1 MTTLRRLGDGLAAML
16 AAATLWAAPARAD
29 TVASLLGN
37 FTINQFS
44 ALSIAQDRIDVHR
57 VIVFGQLP
65 ALREL
70 HAADADGDGVTTQ
83 AERDAHATRLAR
95 SLVDSLELNL
105 DGKRVPLRLLRSAT
119 SLPVEQGGFSL
130 RLDLDFSAPLAI
142 DDASIHRLAFV
153 NRNYDGRFGWNEIA
167 VAPAPMWKVFDTN
180 AFDDS
185 LTGGLTEA
193 LRGLPASG
201 PLQERA
207 IHLAMTATAPP
218 AGAVPLGGRAGTA
231 RGAARAA
238 DADVVRSTARA
249 VDASAVTGVAALE
262 DTGAMR
268 SAPAPAGAGAVPIA
282 AGAAKGGARPSGAD
296 ADASSW
302 TNELQ
307 ARTHRLVTL
316 ISERDA
322 PWPVTL
328 VALLTALVLGAFHAF
343 SPGHGKTVVGAY
355 LIGSRATARHAVFL
369 GTTVTITHS
378 VGVFALGFA
387 TLFAAQYVVPERLIP
402 LLSLVSGALV
412 LGMGVTLLWQRW
424 PHRVPS
430 TPAAGASVAHDPER
444 SAAGDR
450 PSLRTLPLAAARLRG
465 VAAASRTASSIGP
478 LVARMQGHAS
488 PALAHAHGDGWHSHG
503 GRWHSHVPPASLR
516 EAVSWRGLLALGVSG
531 GLVPCP
537 SAMVLLLA
545 AVALNRT
552 AFGLALVLAF
562 SLGLA
567 LTLIGVGLAFLYARR
582 WLPAGVGDSQVA
594 RWLPALS
601 AAAIAAIGV
610 GLCVVAATGFQ

>member
-1 MTTLRRLGDGLAAML
+1 ML
-16 AAATLWAAPARAD
+16 AAATLWASPARAD

-44 ALSIAQDRIDVHR
+44 ALSLAENRIDVHR

-83 AERDAHATRLAR
+83 AERDAHAMRLAR
-95 SLVDSLELNL
+95 SLGDSLELTF

-119 SLPVEQGGFSL
+119 SLPAEQGGFSL
-130 RLDLDFSAPLAI
+130 RVDLDFSAPLSI
-142 DDASIHRLAFV
+142 DGAAVHRLTFA

-167 VAPAPMWKVFDTN
+167 VTPATAWKVFDTN

-218 AGAVPLGGRAGTA
+218 AGAVPLGGRAGAA
-231 RGAARAA
+231 RGAAAPA
-238 DADVVRSTARA
+238 DAGS
-249 VDASAVTGVAALE
+249 
-262 DTGAMR
+262 
-268 SAPAPAGAGAVPIA
+268 VPIV
-282 AGAAKGGARPSGAD
+282 AGAANGGARTSGAD
-296 ADASSW
+296 AAASSW

-594 RWLPALS
+594 RWLPGLS